1 MIRMNMFICVLFL
14 YSCISYSDSVSK
26 LEMPVTT
33 SNDYVINYTGY
44 SVCYDVTNKIPR
56 WVAYELLDTETDGP
70 YTRKGKTFRRDEK
83 QSVEQA
89 NDSDYKGGVWS
100 KGHMAPAG
108 DFKWSDDAMWDT
120 FFYTNCVPQNTK
132 LNNGS
137 WNTLENK
144 VRSYA
149 KKYGK
154 VYVVT
159 GPIIGQNVNGIIGE
173 NGITVPDLFFKA
185 LLICNENNYSTA
197 GFVMKNT
204 DEKQQPLE
212 SIVSID
218 ELEVITGLDF
228 FPLLDDDIEKK
239 IESVVNIEYWH

>member
-1 MIRMNMFICVLFL
+1 
-14 YSCISYSDSVSK
+14 
-26 LEMPVTT
+26 
-33 SNDYVINYTGY
+33 
-44 SVCYDVTNKIPR
+44 
-56 WVAYELLDTETDGP
+56 
-70 YTRKGKTFRRDEK
+70 
-83 QSVEQA
+83 
-89 NDSDYKGGVWS
+89 
-100 KGHMAPAG
+100 MAPAG